1 MLEAYAEWTAKA
13 RAFLVET
20 GLVTLPDGRDA
31 ARSSR
36 RRCSSGPILASR
48 RTSRRRRSRTRW
60 KGHFF
65 VPFAPDGASE
75 EEIQS
80 RLSNNSLR
88 RRSRRRRSTRRTR
101 ATTGTS

>member
-1 MLEAYAEWTAKA
+1 MLETYAEWTAKA

-20 GLVTLPDGRDA
+20 GLVTLPPGETCEVVPSPVFQR
-31 ARSSR
+31 
-36 RRCSSGPILASR
+36 PILGVASYIAPPAF
-48 RTSRRRRSRTRW
+48 SDRW

-80 RLSNNSLR
+80 RLSNNSYG
-88 RRSRRRRSTRRTR
+88 SIPTIRSTRPTP